1 MTKILLS
8 VRALF
13 SLSSISRSA
22 ERRLPIM
29 NNDKSKQSLMR
40 EIQVYSFAVKDI
52 HLYLDTHP
60 NCIHALAYFH
70 KYNDMFKNALAE
82 YNRLYGPVNV
92 EQVSSNSEWTW
103 VKSPWPWER
112 SGS

>member
-1 MTKILLS
+1 
-8 VRALF
+8 
-13 SLSSISRSA
+13 
-22 ERRLPIM
+22 M